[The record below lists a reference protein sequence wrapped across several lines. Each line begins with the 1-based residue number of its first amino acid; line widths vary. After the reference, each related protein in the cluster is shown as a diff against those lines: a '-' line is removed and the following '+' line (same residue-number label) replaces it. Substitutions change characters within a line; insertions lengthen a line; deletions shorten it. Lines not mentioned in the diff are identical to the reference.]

1 MGMQVGELKG
11 TTVLRHDL
19 FTNDVLY
26 AEIAFNLRTVKADL
40 LPLVPLF
47 WLLPDNF
54 TDIYLKDCSFIHV
67 HIRTPCVFLT
77 LRGMC

>member
-1 MGMQVGELKG
+1 VNLGIRVSDPNQGWLGMQVGELKG

-26 AEIAFNLRTVKADL
+26 AEVAFNLRTVKAEL

-47 WLLPDNF
+47 W
-54 TDIYLKDCSFIHV
+54 
-67 HIRTPCVFLT
+67 
-77 LRGMC
+77 

>member
-1 MGMQVGELKG
+1 MNLGIRVSDPNQGWLGMQVGELKG

-26 AEIAFNLRTVKADL
+26 AEVAFNLRTVKAEL

-47 WLLPDNF
+47 W
-54 TDIYLKDCSFIHV
+54 
-67 HIRTPCVFLT
+67 
-77 LRGMC
+77 

>member
-26 AEIAFNLRTVKADL
+26 AEVAFNLRTVKAEL

-47 WLLPDNF
+47 W
-54 TDIYLKDCSFIHV
+54 
-67 HIRTPCVFLT
+67 
-77 LRGMC
+77 